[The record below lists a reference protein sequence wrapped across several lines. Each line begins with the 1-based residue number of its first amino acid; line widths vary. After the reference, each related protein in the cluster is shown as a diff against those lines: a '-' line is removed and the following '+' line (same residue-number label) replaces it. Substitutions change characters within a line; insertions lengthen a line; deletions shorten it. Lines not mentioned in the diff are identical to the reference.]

1 MNDIND
7 FLSGN
12 KMPEFYNAYNWG
24 NDNRYS
30 GFRDIVAIEGIFK
43 RCKSQLSI
51 TRESILMVIEW
62 GKLRN
67 PKRVIC
73 PQSIEIS

>member
-24 NDNRYS
+24 NDNS
-30 GFRDIVAIEGIFK
+30 GI
-43 RCKSQLSI
+43 
-51 TRESILMVIEW
+51 
-62 GKLRN
+62 
-67 PKRVIC
+67 IC
-73 PQSIEIS
+73 L